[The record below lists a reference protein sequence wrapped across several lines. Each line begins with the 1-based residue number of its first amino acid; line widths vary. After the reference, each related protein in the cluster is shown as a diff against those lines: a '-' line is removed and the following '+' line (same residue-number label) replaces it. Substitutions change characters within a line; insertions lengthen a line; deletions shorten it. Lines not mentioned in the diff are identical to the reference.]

1 VFLLLP
7 ARTREGIV
15 VRSSFVRSAV
25 VIGIA
30 VAGAGAVAVPAY
42 AGGPANVTMVCTD
55 FGTALLPANAP
66 PPKGGIITV
75 VVNGQDI
82 TTHFVPG
89 PCNAP
94 GFVKVKGS

>member
-1 VFLLLP
+1 
-7 ARTREGIV
+7 V
-15 VRSSFVRSAV
+15 VKSSFVRPAV

-66 PPKGGIITV
+66 PPKVSGVILDGHDGDALAGHV
-75 VVNGQDI
+75 R
-82 TTHFVPG
+82 
-89 PCNAP
+89 
-94 GFVKVKGS
+94 